1 MTVIHHYSLDPHFN
15 LAAEQYLLEGSGDV
29 FLIWRN
35 TRSVIIGKNQNA
47 FGEVNVDFTGKNN
60 IKVARRLTGGGAVFH
75 DEGNINYTF
84 ITDDSGEGIDFARF
98 TEPVCEA
105 LASFGIS
112 ATLNGRN
119 DLTVGEYK
127 ISGNAQ
133 CVYDTA
139 DGRKRLLHHGTILF
153 SADISEMAGALRVNE
168 EKLKSKGIKSVPS
181 RVKNICDMAEYKGPE
196 SPEKFADALVK
207 FAEVRFGEKS
217 RDLTENEKA
226 EISKIRDGKFALW
239 DWNFG
244 ASPEY
249 KSTAKRRFP
258 YGTVEISYDSLH
270 GIIEKITVS
279 GDFFGVENVSELEKN
294 LIGARLLKDDII
306 KRLENIDK
314 YISGAAPE
322 EIADMIAGNSDEF

>member
-35 TRSVIIGKNQNA
+35 ARSVIIGKNQNA
-47 FGEVNVDFTGKNN
+47 FGEVNVDFTEKSN

-84 ITDDSGEGIDFARF
+84 ITDDSGDGIDFARF

-112 ATLNGRN
+112 AALNGRN

-153 SADISEMAGALRVNE
+153 SADISEMAGSLRVNE

-181 RVKNICDMAEYKGPE
+181 RVKNIRDMAEYKGPE
-196 SPEKFADALVK
+196 SPEEFADALVK
-207 FAEVRFGEKS
+207 FAEARFGEKS

-226 EISKIRDGKFALW
+226 AVSVIRDGKFALW
-239 DWNFG
+239 EWNFG

-249 KSTAKRRFP
+249 KSNTKRRFP

-270 GIIEKITVS
+270 GIIERITVN
-279 GDFFGVENVSELEKN
+279 GDFFGVESIAELEKK
-294 LIGARLLKDDII
+294 LTGARLAKEDLIP
-306 KRLENIDK
+306 RLEDIGK
-314 YISGAAPE
+314 YISGAVP
-322 EIADMIAGNSDEF
+322 DDIAGMIIGD